1 MADTRELILARLA
14 AVCAGVAGVSAV
26 VRNRLDVAGL
36 ARPAVIVQDAVEQM
50 LDRPQG
56 ARHSELQRMELSP
69 GLTIVVRGGGSADPG
84 ALLSLYRSAIL
95 AAVLR
100 DAQLINL
107 CGANGGIRYE
117 GCLVPPPDAEG
128 KEHRID
134 ITLVF
139 TYVLVLSD
147 L

>member
-14 AVCAGVAGVSAV
+14 VVCGAVAGVSAV
-26 VRNRLDVAGL
+26 ARNRLDVAGI
-36 ARPAVIVQDAVEQM
+36 ARPAVIVQDAIEQL

-69 GLTIVVRGGGSADPG
+69 GVTIIVRGGGTADPG
-84 ALLSLYRSAIL
+84 ALLSLYRSAVV

-100 DAQLINL
+100 DADLIAL
-107 CGANGGIRYE
+107 CGTTGGIRYE

-134 ITLVF
+134 LTLVF
-139 TYVLVLSD
+139 TYPLLLSD